1 MLVYYIKW
9 KGFNTYIIE
18 KLNPFKHKKKKTN
31 DLMDQLG
38 VKYRLKSMDSSHIS
52 SNIIRSNWKSTQAE
66 AETAQIP
73 QHLGVDIQCCFVS
86 CAQFRSPTIIVQG
99 EVTARFRI
107 LLDRLTGVVETLL
120 ASPYLPSCFNKKAS
134 MLMMFEFLINPLCLF
149 TFMWLTHQWMNSEV
163 SIENY
168 RIYQIGHLNL
178 SIHAYSST

>member
-1 MLVYYIKW
+1 M
-9 KGFNTYIIE
+9 
-18 KLNPFKHKKKKTN
+18 HKKKKTN

-52 SNIIRSNWKSTQAE
+52 SNIIKSNWKSTQAE